1 MPMLQSFR
9 GSYDLSR
16 RRGVEEPVSHFA
28 NTHSYEDVEAKFKR
42 ADKFKINM
50 SNIQR
55 RPTDA
60 IP

>member
-1 MPMLQSFR
+1 MLQSFR

-28 NTHSYEDVEAKFKR
+28 NTHSYEDVEAKLKR

-60 IP
+60 VP